1 MNFRYALAAA
11 TILALPAVAKAQA
24 VDGPYIGLGA
34 GINYMQNEAFRTTV
48 NGGPTV
54 ASGWLKSRIGPA
66 VVGSLGYGLGNGLRI
81 ELEGNYRFN
90 DLNARSGVTGGGHEQ
105 KFGPMVN
112 VLYDFVGMTPYFQ
125 PYVGVGAGYE
135 WTKES
140 NLYAARGG
148 AIANVS
154 DETKGSF
161 AYQAIV
167 GAAFPIVS
175 MPGLALTAEY
185 RFMGL
190 TGNRNLPTTIT
201 TGAVSV
207 PGNTRLNNDFN
218 HSALVG
224 VRYAFGVAPAAP
236 AAAPAPVPVQAQ
248 APARSYL
255 VFFDW
260 DKATLTDRARQIIAE
275 AAASSTKVQ
284 YTRIEVNGY
293 TDTSGTPKYN
303 QGLSV
308 RRAQAVAA
316 ELVKD
321 GVPKTAINIQGFGE
335 SNPLVPTGPN
345 VREPQ
350 NRRVEIIIR

>member
-34 GINYMQNEAFRTTV
+34 GINFMQNEAFRSTI
-48 NGGPTV
+48 NGVAAPV
-54 ASGWLKSRIGPA
+54 ASGWLKSQIGPA
-66 VVGSLGYGLGNGLRI
+66 VVGSIGYGLGNGLRI

-90 DLNARSGVTGGGHEQ
+90 DLNVRGALGGGGHEQ

-140 NLYAARGG
+140 NLYAAG
-148 AIANVS
+148 AGVIGNVS

-167 GAAFPIVS
+167 GAAFPMEA

-190 TGNRNLPTTIT
+190 TGDRNLPTTFT
-201 TGAVSV
+201 AGAARAA
-207 PGNTRLNNDFN
+207 GNTRLNNDFN
-218 HSALVG
+218 HSVLVG

-248 APARSYL
+248 M
-255 VFFDW
+255 
-260 DKATLTDRARQIIAE
+260 
-275 AAASSTKVQ
+275 AAAAAA
-284 YTRIEVNGY
+284 
-293 TDTSGTPKYN
+293 
-303 QGLSV
+303 
-308 RRAQAVAA
+308 AQSC
-316 ELVKD
+316 
-321 GVPKTAINIQGFGE
+321 TA
-335 SNPLVPTGPN
+335 S
-345 VREPQ
+345 R
-350 NRRVEIIIR
+350 